1 MYVDQAQPK
10 RAEGIRKISPEELGR
25 ISGGSGNGR
34 PSFGSGLMIPITD
47 PVVGPFLL

>member
-10 RAEGIRKISPEELGR
+10 RAEGIRKISPEELDR

-34 PSFGSGLMIPITD
+34 PPFARGPIIRITD
-47 PVVGPFLL
+47 PLGPIPL